1 MIPDLY
7 WDTLE
12 VMPVQSWTPNIFT
25 EAAASMVA
33 SYTPACKY
41 LCSWLFMLYVLTL
54 HSLVSSAL
62 LICLVTYMAV
72 RLGWI
77 HQFLLIKSC
86 SKNTNYIGEIVM
98 MDCGVLIG
106 IIVATTFSSEPVD
119 IDILCEVCAF
129 LVYICLIVKN
139 LL

>member
-1 MIPDLY
+1 
-7 WDTLE
+7 
-12 VMPVQSWTPNIFT
+12 
-25 EAAASMVA
+25 
-33 SYTPACKY
+33 
-41 LCSWLFMLYVLTL
+41 
-54 HSLVSSAL
+54 
-62 LICLVTYMAV
+62 
-72 RLGWI
+72 
-77 HQFLLIKSC
+77 
-86 SKNTNYIGEIVM
+86 M